1 LKFSQLFGEID
12 PDDDVSPETTDET
25 EMTSSQQENG
35 TNSKDNDKVMEEPK
49 RLNTR
54 QFAEQKLYEPK
65 ALFDKLFHDDINYL
79 LSMADLWKERK
90 KPIPVHFNELVTSGF
105 SN

>member
-1 LKFSQLFGEID
+1 MKFSQLFGEID

-25 EMTSSQQENG
+25 EMTSLQQENG
-35 TNSKDNDKVMEEPK
+35 ANNSDKVMEEPK